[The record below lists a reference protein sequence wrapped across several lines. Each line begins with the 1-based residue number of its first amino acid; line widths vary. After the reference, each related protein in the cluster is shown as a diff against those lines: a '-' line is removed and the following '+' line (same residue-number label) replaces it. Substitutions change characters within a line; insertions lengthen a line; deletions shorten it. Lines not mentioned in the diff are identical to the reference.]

1 MKHILFVI
9 AACLVCLNALAGSDI
24 KVKSGKSVV
33 VKENANAVIVFDFS
47 NARWEQKESFK
58 DWSGTDYEK
67 RVNVASECFVNSFNE
82 NTKGLKLVTNK
93 DLAEY
98 SIIFKVTN
106 LEKHQAFTGMWGQGK
121 ISVTGTIDI
130 LNIKTQEQVC
140 SIFID
145 GYGASKD
152 YNVTD
157 GIGKCFKSLGKDM
170 TKLK

>member
-1 MKHILFVI
+1 MY
-9 AACLVCLNALAGSDI
+9 A
-24 KVKSGKSVV
+24 
-33 VKENANAVIVFDFS
+33 
-47 NARWEQKESFK
+47 
-58 DWSGTDYEK
+58 T
-67 RVNVASECFVNSFNE
+67 NSFF
-82 NTKGLKLVTNK
+82 LILLLLFYSVWPRSV
-93 DLAEY
+93 LA
-98 SIIFKVTN
+98 IIFKVTN

-152 YNVTD
+152 FNVTD
-157 GIGKCFKSLGKDM
+157 GIGKCFKALGKDM

>member
-1 MKHILFVI
+1 MRTPK
-9 AACLVCLNALAGSDI
+9 
-24 KVKSGKSVV
+24 
-33 VKENANAVIVFDFS
+33 
-47 NARWEQKESFK
+47 
-58 DWSGTDYEK
+58 
-67 RVNVASECFVNSFNE
+67 
-82 NTKGLKLVTNK
+82 VTNK

-157 GIGKCFKSLGKDM
+157 GIGKCFKALGKDM